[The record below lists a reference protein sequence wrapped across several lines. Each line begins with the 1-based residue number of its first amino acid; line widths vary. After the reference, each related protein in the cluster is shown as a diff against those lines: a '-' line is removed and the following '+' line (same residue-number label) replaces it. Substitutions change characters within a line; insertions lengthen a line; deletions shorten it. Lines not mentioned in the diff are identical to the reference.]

1 MATTNKKTYY
11 AFKIINCKVP
21 HWKKGKISREEE
33 NIVFLDN
40 GVLGIR
46 KENLYTNEKEALME
60 FVEAVNTCNK
70 GNVEGIYGSE
80 DLKAYHKGK
89 QLLLKKRQ
97 QELDND
103 EQTED

>member
-11 AFKIINCKVP
+11 AFRIINCKVP

-33 NIVFLDN
+33 NIVFIVSQKLCDFPKN
-40 GVLGIR
+40 FL
-46 KENLYTNEKEALME
+46 EKIME

-97 QELDND
+97 EELDND

>member
-1 MATTNKKTYY
+1 MVTNNKKTYY

-21 HWKKGKISREEE
+21 HMKKGKISKEEN
-33 NIVFLDN
+33 NIVFLE
-40 GVLGIR
+40 GCTLGIF
-46 KENLYTNEKEALME
+46 KDNLYTSEKDALID
-60 FVEAVNTCNK
+60 FVKEVDKCNK
-70 GNVEGIYGSE
+70 TNVKGIYGQD
-80 DLKAYHKGK
+80 DLKAYTKGR

>member
-1 MATTNKKTYY
+1 
-11 AFKIINCKVP
+11 
-21 HWKKGKISREEE
+21 
-33 NIVFLDN
+33 
-40 GVLGIR
+40 
-46 KENLYTNEKEALME
+46 ME

-80 DLKAYHKGK
+80 DLKAYHRGK

-97 QELDND
+97 EELDND

>member
-11 AFKIINCKVP
+11 AFRIINCKVP

-60 FVEAVNTCNK
+60 FVEEVNKCNK

-97 QELDND
+97 EELDND